1 MKKFT
6 PYKRNNPGRIK
17 KPRSAYF
24 MFLAENRPGG
34 TAENPTLGMFGM
46 TKVLAAVWNVLSPEE
61 RNEYDDLAA

>member
-1 MKKFT
+1 
-6 PYKRNNPGRIK
+6 
-17 KPRSAYF
+17 